1 MENNTEAPINATSSK
16 KTINCDW
23 CQAKIENPRPGQKH
37 CAAKIRNCK
46 KLHDQHIYRLGKNKD
61 QKKSSRKTPALK
73 DSVRLQRLLKV
84 ISRGGIFSPL
94 QLQHLTG
101 ITNIPQAVRDL
112 KDNQFDIRCKKNG
125 AKTGCGRQIAFYS
138 LHKHV

>member
-1 MENNTEAPINATSSK
+1 MKNNTEATQNATSGK
-16 KTINCDW
+16 KTVTCIW

-37 CAAKIRNCK
+37 CSAKIRDCK
-46 KLHDQHIYRLGKNKD
+46 KEHDKHIYRQGKNQD
-61 QKKSSRKTPALK
+61 QKKSSRKIPSLK
-73 DSVRLQRLLKV
+73 DSKRLQRLLKV
-84 ISRGGIFSPL
+84 LSRGGIFSPL
-94 QLQHLTG
+94 QLQQLTG

-138 LHKHV
+138 LHKHI